1 MDIQTLTTFFMWCTI
16 INFGLLIL
24 TSIACIFLGDFSYR
38 MNNRFFS
45 ISRETFN
52 IAVFS
57 FIALFKIF
65 IIGETNEKTDYF
77 SIFYSCT
84 Y

>member
-16 INFGLLIL
+16 INLGLLIL
-24 TSIACIFLGDFSYR
+24 TSLVCIFLGDFSYR

-52 IAVFS
+52 IAFLS
-57 FIALFKIF
+57 FIGLFKIF
-65 IIGETNEKTDYF
+65 VIVFYLVPYIALLIIG
-77 SIFYSCT
+77 
-84 Y
+84 

>member
-16 INFGLLIL
+16 INLGFLIL
-24 TSIACIFLGDFSYR
+24 TSIVCLFLADFSYR

-52 IAVFS
+52 IGAFS
-57 FIALFKIF
+57 FIALYKIVVITF
-65 IIGETNEKTDYF
+65 NLVPYIALLIIG
-77 SIFYSCT
+77 
-84 Y
+84 